1 VEAVDLI
8 FKRRSIR
15 KFTDEPVSNAQID
28 LLLQAA
34 MAAPT
39 AMNLKPWHFVVVTEA
54 EILRRI
60 NHTLIF
66 GKMKAPCAVSVC
78 GDLRAGKRVE
88 KFWIQDCSAATENLL
103 LAATGLGLG
112 AVWCGVTPIERY
124 QKQIAEILLL
134 PQGVIPLNVIFIGHP
149 AEEKPPRTQ
158 YDPKNISHNAFG
170 NPWQAN

>member
-1 VEAVDLI
+1 
-8 FKRRSIR
+8 
-15 KFTDEPVSNAQID
+15 
-28 LLLQAA
+28 
-34 MAAPT
+34 
-39 AMNLKPWHFVVVTEA
+39 
-54 EILRRI
+54 
-60 NHTLIF
+60 
-66 GKMKAPCAVSVC
+66 VC
-78 GDLRAGKRVE
+78 GDLRAGKRAE

-134 PQGVIPLNVIFIGHP
+134 PQGVVPLNVIFIGHP